1 MTGSETITIEQVD
14 HIGIRVA
21 DLDRAMVFY
30 GVLGFEFEHRSAN
43 DAMVIIKNARGI
55 EINLIFNA
63 NDANDGKNILM
74 DVGAKYAGYT
84 HMALG
89 VDSIKRAI
97 DILAANDIP
106 ITQGPVIM
114 GAGNVAVFVRDPDRN
129 VIELRGL
136 QTDLDAPDSV
146 AGYTPVN

>member
-21 DLDRAMVFY
+21 DLDRAMAFY
-30 GVLGFEFEHRSAN
+30 GVLGFEFKHRSAN
-43 DAMVIIKNARGI
+43 DAVVIIKNARGI

-63 NDANDGKNILM
+63 DDANDGKNILM

-97 DILAANDIP
+97 DILAANEIP

-114 GAGNVAVFVRDPDRN
+114 REGNVAVFVRDPDRN

>member
-1 MTGSETITIEQVD
+1 MTESETITIKQVD

-21 DLDRAMVFY
+21 DLDRAMAFY
-30 GVLGFEFEHRSAN
+30 GVLGFEFVYRSAH
-43 DAMVIIKNARGI
+43 DAVVIVKNAQGI

-74 DVGAKYAGYT
+74 DVDAKYAGYT

-89 VDSIKRAI
+89 TDSIKRTI
-97 DILAANDIP
+97 GILAANDIA
-106 ITQGPVIM
+106 ITQGPVVM
-114 GAGNVAVFVRDPDRN
+114 REGHVAVFVRDPDRN

-136 QTDLDAPDSV
+136 QSDLDAPDSA
-146 AGYTPVN
+146 AGYMPEN

>member
-1 MTGSETITIEQVD
+1 MTESDTITIKQVD

-21 DLDRAMVFY
+21 DLDRAMAFY
-30 GVLGFEFEHRSAN
+30 GVLGFELVYRSAH
-43 DAMVIIKNARGI
+43 DAVVIVKNAQGI

-89 VDSIKRAI
+89 TDSIKRTI
-97 DILAANDIP
+97 GILAANDIA
-106 ITQGPVIM
+106 ITQGPVVM
-114 GAGNVAVFVRDPDRN
+114 REGHVAVFVRDPDRN

-136 QTDLDAPDSV
+136 QSDLDTPDSA
-146 AGYTPVN
+146 AGYTPEN

>member
-1 MTGSETITIEQVD
+1 MTESETITIKQVD

-21 DLDRAMVFY
+21 DLDRAMAFY
-30 GVLGFEFEHRSAN
+30 GVLGFELVYRSAH
-43 DAMVIIKNARGI
+43 DAVVIVKNAQGI

-89 VDSIKRAI
+89 TDSIKRTIA
-97 DILAANDIP
+97 ILAANDIA
-106 ITQGPVIM
+106 ITQGPVVM
-114 GAGNVAVFVRDPDRN
+114 REGHVAVFVRDPDRN

-136 QTDLDAPDSV
+136 QSDLDAPDSA
-146 AGYTPVN
+146 AGYTPEN